1 MIDRES
7 MSPVKLGL
15 AVLWPA
21 FWTGLP
27 IKLALVLLFFAMG
40 TMHVEAYAGLAL
52 LFLLA
57 SPVTVGAFFV
67 LWLGMDVH
75 FGEGAGLVFL
85 FLLSIP
91 IDMWALGVV
100 GRTLFLERL
109 RVEPPNSLGLT
120 LWWKCALAGAIY
132 VPLLWLVERTVTDIA
147 QSLVH
152 SILEIDF
159 MKELPVAER
168 ISLELTLWGSVST
181 VVLLLLVMVGFS
193 LIGRIV
199 RHLIQGERPTT
210 ETYQRLIARW
220 DLMRVPGDQ
229 GLMLT
234 AMTGAGVVLS
244 VLFWFFLPVSTPH
257 PHECCKP
264 QETKTETTFRP
275 GESLNKSEKLLKEA
289 EHKVGVLEKK
299 PAGEQKDK
307 EKGKGGKDKSSKDAA
322 ATTPGTAQRTQEE
335 QAGKVAPSG
344 QKMAKP

>member
-1 MIDRES
+1 MTDRES
-7 MSPVKLGL
+7 MSPVKLGI

-27 IKLALVLLFFAMG
+27 IKLALALLFFAMG
-40 TMHVEAYAGLAL
+40 TMHLEAKAGLAL
-52 LFLLA
+52 IVLLA

-75 FGEGAGLVFL
+75 LGEGAGLVFL

-109 RVEPPNSLGLT
+109 RVEPPVSLGLT

-132 VPLLWLVERTVTDIA
+132 VPLLWLAERTVTDIA
-147 QSLVH
+147 QSVVH

-181 VVLLLLVMVGFS
+181 VVLILLVMIGFS
-193 LIGRIV
+193 LIGRLV
-199 RHLIQGERPTT
+199 RNLIQGASPTT
-210 ETYQRLIARW
+210 ETYQGLISRW
-220 DLMRVPGDQ
+220 DLMRVPQDQ
-229 GLMLT
+229 GLML
-234 AMTGAGVVLS
+234 AAFTGAGVVLG

-257 PHECCKP
+257 PHECCMP
-264 QETKTETTFRP
+264 QEMKTETTLRP
-275 GESLNKSEKLLKEA
+275 LESLNKSEKLLKAA
-289 EHKVGVLEKK
+289 ELKVSGLEKK
-299 PAGEQKDK
+299 PGEEGEKDK
-307 EKGKGGKDKSSKDAA
+307 EKGKEKDKEK
-322 ATTPGTAQRTQEE
+322 
-335 QAGKVAPSG
+335 
-344 QKMAKP
+344 